1 MPKILNADNGLFP
14 YQINKEELSR
24 ILNNLCRDYPQFGIA
39 DSDGKSAADKIISL
53 FEFKI
58 PYFVGPLNTYHS
70 QFGGNSWAVRKQDGK
85 ILPWNIEEKI
95 DYEASSEKFMRR
107 MTGKCSYLH
116 GEEVLP
122 RCSIYYQAFDVLNQL
137 NKLKFNNQP
146 ISIQQKQNIFKDLF
160 LRVRRVTDKTIINY
174 LVSHRAN
181 SRE

>member
-1 MPKILNADNGLFP
+1 ME
-14 YQINKEELSR
+14 YR
-24 ILNNLCRDYPQFGIA
+24 R
-39 DSDGKSAADKIISL
+39 
-53 FEFKI
+53 
-58 PYFVGPLNTYHS
+58 
-70 QFGGNSWAVRKQDGK
+70 
-85 ILPWNIEEKI
+85 KI

-174 LVSHRAN
+174 LVSHGQIPA
-181 SRE
+181 SEAKQTILSGKDGDFKASMSSYITLCQIFGREFCK